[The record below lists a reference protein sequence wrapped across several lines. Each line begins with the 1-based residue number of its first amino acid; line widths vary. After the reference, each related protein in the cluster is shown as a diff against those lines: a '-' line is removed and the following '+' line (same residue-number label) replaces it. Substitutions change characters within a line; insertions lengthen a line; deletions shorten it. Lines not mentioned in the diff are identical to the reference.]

1 MACNERIV
9 ESLGGYRVTGHC
21 VMGMVG
27 AHPPAS
33 DPLQR
38 NDRTPRV
45 PMVGL
50 CFKPQP
56 PSGHRTKQPHEG
68 HLESVG

>member
-45 PMVGL
+45 PMVGCASNHSL
-50 CFKPQP
+50 P
-56 PSGHRTKQPHEG
+56 
-68 HLESVG
+68 VGTVRSSPMRAIWNQ